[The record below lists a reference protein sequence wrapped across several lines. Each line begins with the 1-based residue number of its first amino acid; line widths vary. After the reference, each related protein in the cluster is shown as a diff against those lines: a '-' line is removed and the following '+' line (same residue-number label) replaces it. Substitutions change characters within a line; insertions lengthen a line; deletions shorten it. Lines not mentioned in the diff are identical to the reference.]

1 MAGDD
6 KTEKATPRRRKEA
19 RREGRFP
26 RSPDIG
32 AWLSLLVIATL
43 LPRTIRSATDLF
55 RQLMTEAT
63 AGFQEPTAATAQ
75 KVLSD
80 GLGGLAGV
88 LAPLGLVAVVVC
100 LVAASAQGGLHFAP
114 KKLKPDFKHL
124 NPLQGLKR
132 LFGPQTLWEA
142 AKSLLKTG
150 VCALVLYIAVRRMLP
165 HLALSGGLSLGSV
178 IGSTTGAIIT
188 MIRLS
193 AVAGIGIGLADYAV
207 ARRRTEKQIRMTKH
221 EVKQEAKQTDGDP
234 HMRAAIRGR
243 QIRMSRNRMMA
254 DIATADVIV
263 VNPTHVAVAL
273 KYEPD
278 SRRAPSG
285 RQGSGRDRGQ
295 DPRTGHR
302 APRAD
307 GRGRAAGPGPV
318 RRVRD
323 RAGGAGR
330 AVPGRREGARAR
342 HVAQAPRI
350 RRRPAPPD
358 LHPPVGLD
366 RSPGSSDLSAAR
378 RQMLRSWC

>member
-124 NPLQGLKR
+124 NPLQGFKR

-273 KYEPD
+273 KYEPT
-278 SRRAPSG
+278 
-285 RQGSGRDRGQ
+285 RG
-295 DPRTGHR
+295 
-302 APRAD
+302 APRVVAKGAGAIAAKIRERATEHRVPMVED
-307 GRGRAAGPGPV
+307 VPLARGLYAACEIGQEVPAELFQAVAKVLALVMSLKRRGSAAGLHRPTYT
-318 RRVRD
+318 RR
-323 RAGGAGR
+323 
-330 AVPGRREGARAR
+330 
-342 HVAQAPRI
+342 
-350 RRRPAPPD
+350 
-358 LHPPVGLD
+358 
-366 RSPGSSDLSAAR
+366 SA
-378 RQMLRSWC
+378 